1 MKAPRFWAA
10 APRSAA
16 ARALQ
21 PLGAAYGA
29 LAAWRM
35 ARPGRRVAAPVVCIG
50 NFTVGGAGKTPAAI
64 ALAKLLA
71 ARGENVAFLSRGYGG
86 AARGA
91 PVEVDPKR
99 HSADEVGDEPLL
111 LARVAPCFVARDRV
125 AAAEAAIAAGAGV
138 LVLDDGLQNPAL
150 AKDFSLAMIDGA
162 SGFGN
167 GLCLPAGPLRAPASA
182 QWPHVAIAIV
192 VDAPDRA
199 AIGWRDAGGGP
210 ATGARL
216 APDPTVAAQ
225 IKGRDLLAFAG
236 IGRPEKFFATLTALG
251 ARLGATRGFP
261 DHHRYGES
269 ELDALFDEA
278 ARQGLLIVTTEKD
291 FVRLP
296 ATYAEKSIA
305 LPVTLRFDDEP
316 LIAGLLDEALA
327 RRSRR
332 GTAASDAKN

>member
-1 MKAPRFWAA
+1 MRAPLFWAS
-10 APRSAA
+10 APPSVA
-16 ARALQ
+16 ARVLQ

-35 ARPGRRVAAPVVCIG
+35 ARPGRRVAAPVICVG

-99 HSADEVGDEPLL
+99 DAAEAVGDEPLL
-111 LARVAPCFVARDRV
+111 LARVAPCFVSRDRV

-150 AKDFSLAMIDGA
+150 AKDFSLAMIDGGY
-162 SGFGN
+162 GFGN
-167 GLCLPAGPLRAPASA
+167 RLCLPAGPLRAPMDA
-182 QWPHVAIAIV
+182 QWPHVSLAAV

-199 AIGWRDAGGGP
+199 AKGWQAAAGGQ
-210 ATGARL
+210 AIGARL
-216 APDPTVAAQ
+216 APDPAVAAQ
-225 IKGRDLLAFAG
+225 LKGRDVFAFAG
-236 IGRPEKFFATLTALG
+236 IGRPEKFFATLSALG
-251 ARLGATRGFP
+251 ARLGATRGFA
-261 DHHRYGES
+261 DHHRFTKR
-269 ELDALFDEA
+269 ELDELFAEA
-278 ARQGLLIVTTEKD
+278 AKKGLLIATTEKD

-296 ATYAEKSIA
+296 AAYAEKAIA
-305 LPVTLRFDDEP
+305 LPVTLRFDDEA
-316 LIAGLLDEALA
+316 LIAGLIDRALA
-327 RRSRR
+327 RRRSL
-332 GTAASDAKN
+332 AEN